1 MHLSARLASAPAALP
16 LLFALACGAPALPRG
31 GDAAAQGPAIGAP
44 DPPAPDS
51 ARPGGETSLILLEPH
66 QGDTP
71 FSAFRLVNKN
81 PDPIRGARH
90 WPGLFGT
97 IERLGLDDV
106 YRAFPP
112 PQGYCL
118 TVSAAAELAPSA
130 AAIVSELPLMGGERI
145 LPPGRYRFVVPHLRD
160 AVPDKLFAATLVFEV
175 RGLDPTESEELVRLL
190 DRDDVRAC
198 PLVASYLLDTIERS
212 AAPEAL
218 PRLESV
224 HAETLDERARIHAVL
239 AHFPEH
245 VPRLTRI
252 AAGASPGSLAAAVV
266 LLEEGARGAAL
277 AAAIQRIGETLA
289 APDDPPVR
297 VIDALAREADEWPP
311 EIAPRLVTRL
321 LATRS
326 PELRLALATALSAAG
341 TEGLGPEAR
350 PAVKAIRIAARS
362 SADARIR
369 EALLDLASALAED
382 LGDEPPRDRP
392 GIGLK
397 AVPELGGSSDDPC
410 RVLFESLRPH
420 PLLRHTP
427 AAWPHGDREPLRTT
441 FGASGVELY
450 RPAKDE

>member
-1 MHLSARLASAPAALP
+1 MPRSARHASALVALA
-16 LLFALACGAPALPRG
+16 LLFVLGCGATALPRG
-31 GDAAAQGPAIGAP
+31 GEADARGPAISPP
-44 DPPAPDS
+44 DLTAIEPTN
-51 ARPGGETSLILLEPH
+51 PGGETSLVLLEPH

-106 YRAFPP
+106 FRAFPP

-118 TVSAAAELAPSA
+118 TVSAQPELAPSA
-130 AAIVSELPLMGGERI
+130 ATIVSELPLMGGERI

-160 AVPDKLFAATLVFEV
+160 TYPDKLFAATLAFDVH
-175 RGLDPTESEELVRLL
+175 GLDPTESEELVRLL

-224 HAETLDERARIHAVL
+224 HAETLDERARIYTVL

-245 VPRLTRI
+245 VPRLATI
-252 AAGASPGSLAAAVV
+252 AAGTSSGSLAAAVV

-277 AAAIQRIGETLA
+277 TAAVTRIALA
-289 APDDPPVR
+289 LATPDEPPIR
-297 VIDALAREADEWPP
+297 IIDALAREADEWPP
-311 EIAPRLVTRL
+311 EIAPRLVARL
-321 LATRS
+321 LSTRS
-326 PELRLALATALSAAG
+326 PELRLSLATALSAAG
-341 TEGLGPEAR
+341 KEVLGKEAR
-350 PAVKAIRIAARS
+350 PAVKAMRAAARS

-369 EALLDLASALAED
+369 EALLDMAAALAET
-382 LGDEPPRDRP
+382 LGDESPRERP
-392 GIGLK
+392 GRFLQEK
-397 AVPELGGSSDDPC
+397 AELGGAADDPC
-410 RVLFESLRPH
+410 HILFQSLRPH

-427 AAWPHGDREPLRTT
+427 AAWPHGEREPLRTT

>member
-1 MHLSARLASAPAALP
+1 MPRSARLASAPAALS
-16 LLFALACGAPALPRG
+16 LLLVLGCGAPTRPRG
-31 GDAAAQGPAIGAP
+31 GEAAARGAVIAAP
-44 DPPAPDS
+44 DPPALEP
-51 ARPGGETSLILLEPH
+51 ANPGGETSLVLLEPY

-71 FSAFRLVNKN
+71 FSSFRLVNKN

-112 PQGYCL
+112 RQGYCL
-118 TVSAAAELAPSA
+118 TVSAQPELAPSTA
-130 AAIVSELPLMGGERI
+130 TIVSELPLLGGERI

-160 AVPDKLFAATLVFEV
+160 THPDKLFAATVAFEV

-198 PLVASYLLDTIERS
+198 PLVASYLLDTIERA

-224 HAETLDERARIHAVL
+224 HAETLDERARLYTVL

-245 VPRLTRI
+245 VPRLARI
-252 AAGASPGSLAAAVV
+252 AASASPGSLAAAVV

-277 AAAIQRIGETLA
+277 AAALARIASSLA
-289 APDDPPVR
+289 APDEPSIR
-297 VIDALAREADEWPP
+297 AAYALAREADEWPP
-311 EIAPRLVTRL
+311 EIAPRLVARL
-321 LATRS
+321 LAARS
-326 PELRLALATALSAAG
+326 PELRLSLATALSAAG
-341 TEGLGPEAR
+341 KDVLGKEAR
-350 PAVKAIRIAARS
+350 PAVKAMRAAARA

-369 EALLDLASALAED
+369 EALLDMAGALAED

-392 GIGLK
+392 GLGLEE
-397 AVPELGGSSDDPC
+397 VPELGGVADDPC
-410 RVLFESLRPH
+410 RVLFQSLRLH

-427 AAWPHGDREPLRTT
+427 AAWPHGEREPLRTT